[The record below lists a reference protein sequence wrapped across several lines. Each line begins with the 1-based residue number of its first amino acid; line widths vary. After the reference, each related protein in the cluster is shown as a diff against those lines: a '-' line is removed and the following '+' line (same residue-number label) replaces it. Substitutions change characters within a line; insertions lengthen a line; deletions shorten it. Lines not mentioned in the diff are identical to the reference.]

1 MKRVLLF
8 LFLIIPFSVFADTV
22 KLTCPDEIASGEEFT
37 CSIEGNTD
45 KVVTSLNMKA
55 RFGSNLK
62 MISFVPDGNWQGDGA
77 GGDITLYTADDMVK
91 TFKIGTLKLRNN
103 GGSNNSIIIDEIEF
117 FYDDDSYLELGS
129 ITKNIKIKS
138 NTSNSSNNKNDTN
151 IGNTKIDNN
160 NDKNN
165 ETKNDETTNKGED
178 KKKDDVDNI
187 DSTDNTDNTDNT
199 VYGNTYLIDIKI
211 NNYDISFDKDIYE
224 YELTIKDEDKL
235 DIEPMLMDNSSKY
248 SIIGNNKLKNGSVI
262 EIKVIAENNDT
273 KTYKIKINKKDDNNN
288 NNKYQIIFIGI
299 IGILVII
306 NIIRIVSRRRK

>member
-160 NDKNN
+160 NNDKKN

-199 VYGNTYLIDIKI
+199 FYGNTYLIDIKI

-288 NNKYQIIFIGI
+288 KYQIIFIGI

-306 NIIRIVSRRRK
+306 NIIRMVGRRRK

>member
-62 MISFVPDGNWQGDGA
+62 MISFVPDGKWQGDGA

-138 NTSNSSNNKNDTN
+138 DTSNSSNNKNDTN

-160 NDKNN
+160 NDKKN

-178 KKKDDVDNI
+178 KKKNDVDNI
-187 DSTDNTDNTDNT
+187 DSTDNTDNT

-235 DIEPMLMDNSSKY
+235 DIEPILMDNSSKY

-288 NNKYQIIFIGI
+288 NKYQIIFIGI

>member
-37 CSIEGNTD
+37 CSIEGYTD

-62 MISFVPDGNWQGDGA
+62 MISFVPDGKWQGDGA

-117 FYDDDSYLELGS
+117 FYDDDSYLELDS

-138 NTSNSSNNKNDTN
+138 DTSNSSNNKNDTN
-151 IGNTKIDNN
+151 IGNTKIVLLGDKEQCDRKGLRDSSDCGLVHAKERLKDVEGVAIDEFNN
-160 NDKNN
+160 NDI
-165 ETKNDETTNKGED
+165 
-178 KKKDDVDNI
+178 VR
-187 DSTDNTDNTDNT
+187 NTFIT
-199 VYGNTYLIDIKI
+199 
-211 NNYDISFDKDIYE
+211 
-224 YELTIKDEDKL
+224 
-235 DIEPMLMDNSSKY
+235 
-248 SIIGNNKLKNGSVI
+248 
-262 EIKVIAENNDT
+262 
-273 KTYKIKINKKDDNNN
+273 
-288 NNKYQIIFIGI
+288 IIFE
-299 IGILVII
+299 
-306 NIIRIVSRRRK
+306 KW

>member
-37 CSIEGNTD
+37 CSIEGYTD
-45 KVVTSLNMKA
+45 KVVTSLKMKA

-117 FYDDDSYLELGS
+117 FYDDDSYLELDS

-138 NTSNSSNNKNDTN
+138 DTSNSSNNKNDTN

-160 NDKNN
+160 DKKNETKN

-187 DSTDNTDNTDNT
+187 DSTDNTDNT

-235 DIEPMLMDNSSKY
+235 DIEPILMDNSSKY
-248 SIIGNNKLKNGSVI
+248 SIIGNNKLKN
-262 EIKVIAENNDT
+262 AEES
-273 KTYKIKINKKDDNNN
+273 INKILNKDGNLEDF
-288 NNKYQIIFIGI
+288 K
-299 IGILVII
+299 VEE
-306 NIIRIVSRRRK
+306 

>member
-45 KVVTSLNMKA
+45 KIVTSLVMNA
-55 RFGSNLK
+55 RFGSDLK

-160 NDKNN
+160 NDKKN

-187 DSTDNTDNTDNT
+187 DSTDNTDNT
-199 VYGNTYLIDIKI
+199 VYRNTYLIDIKI

-262 EIKVIAENNDT
+262 EIKVIAENNDK

>member
-45 KVVTSLNMKA
+45 KVVTSLKMKA

-117 FYDDDSYLELGS
+117 FYDDDSYLELDS

-160 NDKNN
+160 NDK
-165 ETKNDETTNKGED
+165 
-178 KKKDDVDNI
+178 KKDDVDNI
-187 DSTDNTDNTDNT
+187 DSTDNTDNT

-288 NNKYQIIFIGI
+288 KYQIIFIGI

>member
-45 KVVTSLNMKA
+45 KVVTSLKMKA

-117 FYDDDSYLELGS
+117 FYDDDSYLELDS

-138 NTSNSSNNKNDTN
+138 NTSNSINNKNDTN

-160 NDKNN
+160 NDK
-165 ETKNDETTNKGED
+165 
-178 KKKDDVDNI
+178 KKDDVDNI
-187 DSTDNTDNTDNT
+187 DSTDNTDNT

-288 NNKYQIIFIGI
+288 KYQIIFIGI

>member
-62 MISFVPDGNWQGDGA
+62 MISFVPDGKWQGDGA

-160 NDKNN
+160 NDKKN

-187 DSTDNTDNTDNT
+187 DSTDNTDNT

-262 EIKVIAENNDT
+262 EI
-273 KTYKIKINKKDDNNN
+273 
-288 NNKYQIIFIGI
+288 
-299 IGILVII
+299 
-306 NIIRIVSRRRK
+306 

>member
-45 KVVTSLNMKA
+45 KVVTSLKMKA

-117 FYDDDSYLELGS
+117 FYDDDSYLELDS

-138 NTSNSSNNKNDTN
+138 NTSNSSNNV
-151 IGNTKIDNN
+151 
-160 NDKNN
+160 N
-165 ETKNDETTNKGED
+165 ESEYTFE
-178 KKKDDVDNI
+178 
-187 DSTDNTDNTDNT
+187 ST
-199 VYGNTYLIDIKI
+199 Y
-211 NNYDISFDKDIYE
+211 
-224 YELTIKDEDKL
+224 
-235 DIEPMLMDNSSKY
+235 
-248 SIIGNNKLKNGSVI
+248 
-262 EIKVIAENNDT
+262 
-273 KTYKIKINKKDDNNN
+273 
-288 NNKYQIIFIGI
+288 
-299 IGILVII
+299 
-306 NIIRIVSRRRK
+306 